1 VVTPAQLKV
10 IIEKV
15 AVGSA
20 TDEEV
25 EILQRAFDGSEPL
38 SLQVGEHIVNIG
50 QGKDIH
56 IGNKVIHQG
65 ADAESIKKVLLEVLQ
80 QQNQKRPEYN
90 ARKALFHKVKQYW
103 IKEVLEKS
111 LHFQSFIEIHSQKQS
126 DAVQH
131 PYSNHQE
138 YDDEPQQALST
149 NITDVFVQME
159 VGQTLLILGEPGA
172 GKTTILLKLLEKI
185 IEEIKDD
192 FTKEIPVVFNLSSW
206 RNKQNDF
213 NDWLAQELN
222 KKYQVSRVF
231 AEKLV
236 KNQQLILLLDGLD
249 EVKEAHRIDCIKKI
263 NEFIINHGETV
274 IVLCSRTKEYK
285 EIAKRLTLQRAIC
298 LLPLTPEQI
307 DWYLSAAGEQLE
319 DLKMLLREDDA
330 LQELAKVPLILSIV
344 IQAYR
349 ITPIENFPNIGSLEE
364 RKKQLRKQLFDKYIE
379 RMFQRRLD
387 IQEADKIYTEKRTK
401 SWLKWLAKKM
411 SDNES
416 IFQIEQIQP
425 HWLPSET
432 DKNIYHIVVGLIVGL
447 ILGLAAGLYFIYYHQ
462 LIQIQ
467 NIYNE
472 TNISLIAL
480 TSGILSGLI
489 SGVIAGLLCVLPNR
503 HIGGMLSGIIFA
515 LTISIVIGLIDN
527 KMLIIYIFPIFLCAI
542 IGGAGFRLIGTKIKP
557 VDFIKPEAGKIR
569 KYAIIGLILGLLYD
583 LIRFLIVSQIY
594 GTWNLVIILS
604 KSYGAKGYSYLI
616 YELLVFV
623 IFGGIYGGFRIQE
636 KVVNS
641 EEVRPNQGI
650 RRSRKYA
657 LISLAILMPAAALIG
672 WVIDSVRNPFFLGCI
687 GLTLGLIGGLV
698 AGEGSGIVCIQHF
711 TLRVILWY
719 KGYIPWN
726 YARFLN
732 YASERIFLRK
742 TGGSYIFIHR
752 MLLEHFAQM
761 QLD

>member
-1 VVTPAQLKV
+1 MATPAQLKV

-15 AVGSA
+15 ALGSA

-65 ADAESIKKVLLEVLQ
+65 ADAESIKKVLLGVRQ

-111 LHFQSFIEIHSQKQS
+111 LQFQSFIEIYFQKQS

-149 NITDVFVQME
+149 NITDVFVQMK

-192 FTKEIPVVFNLSSW
+192 FSKQIPVVFNLSSW
-206 RNKQNDF
+206 INKQNNFD
-213 NDWLAQELN
+213 DWLAQELN
-222 KKYQVSRVF
+222 KKYQVSRSS
-231 AEKLV
+231 AEELV
-236 KNQQLILLLDGLD
+236 NNQQLILLLDGFD
-249 EVKEAHRIDCIKKI
+249 EVKEAHRRDCIKKI
-263 NEFIINHGETV
+263 NKFIKNYGETV
-274 IVLCSRTKEYK
+274 IVLCSRTKEY
-285 EIAKRLTLQRAIC
+285 EESVKRLTLQGAIC

-307 DWYLSAAGEQLE
+307 DGYLSGTGKQLE
-319 DLKMLLREDDA
+319 DLKMLLREDDD
-330 LQELAKVPLILSIV
+330 LQELAKVPLILSV
-344 IQAYR
+344 MIQIYR
-349 ITPIENFPNIGSLEE
+349 VNPIESFPKIGSLKE
-364 RKKQLRKQLFDKYIE
+364 RRENLCKQLFDKYID
-379 RMFQRRLD
+379 RMFKRRLD
-387 IQEADKIYTEKRTK
+387 IKKIEQNYTEEKTK
-401 SWLKWLAKKM
+401 YWLKWLAQKM
-411 SDNES
+411 KDNES

-425 HWLPSET
+425 DWLSSET
-432 DKNIYHIVVGLIVGL
+432 DQTIYRTIVGSIVGL

-462 LIQIQ
+462 LIQSHYDKI
-467 NIYNE
+467 NVPI
-472 TNISLIAL
+472 LAL
-480 TSGILSGLI
+480 TSGVSSGLI
-489 SGVIAGLLCVLPNR
+489 SGVIAGFLCVLTNNT
-503 HIGGMLSGIIFA
+503 IGGMLSGIIFGI
-515 LTISIVIGLIDN
+515 TISMILISTDKTMFFDYRLPLFLSVIISGS
-527 KMLIIYIFPIFLCAI
+527 A
-542 IGGAGFRLIGTKIKP
+542 FRLIGRNIKP
-557 VDFIKPEAGKIR
+557 VDTIKPEIEKIK
-569 KYAIIGLILGLLYD
+569 KYAIIGSILYLFYV
-583 LIRFLIVSQIY
+583 LIRFLSGSQIPI
-594 GTWNLVIILS
+594 T
-604 KSYGAKGYSYLI
+604 KGYPYLI

-636 KVVNS
+636 KGVNP
-641 EEVRPNQGI
+641 EEARPNQGI

-657 LISLAILMPAAALIG
+657 LISLATLMPAAALVG

-687 GLTLGLIGGLV
+687 GLTLGLIGGLG

-711 TLRVILWY
+711 TLRVILWC

-742 TGGSYIFIHR
+742 TGGSYVFIHR

-761 QLD
+761 KLD